1 MVLSVE
7 LTNQRSIPPRKV
19 QNKWANA
26 TWKKGYI
33 MNVEGEMAWEKD
45 RQLRAKTALS
55 YVNTNISMPYT
66 QPNPNVLKMR
76 LVHENPVYN
85 IITKQQKKDNY
96 IHRFSYYDPVL
107 EGPPKRKVPY
117 STGVYS
123 LNLM

>member
-1 MVLSVE
+1 MLSKE
-7 LTNQRSIPPRKV
+7 LTNVKSVPPRKV
-19 QNKWANA
+19 VNKWANA

-33 MNVEGEMAWEKD
+33 MEMEAANSWEAE
-45 RQLRAKTALS
+45 RNLRAKTAQS

-76 LVHENPVYN
+76 LVHENPVYD
-85 IITKQQKKDNY
+85 IITKRQKKDNY
-96 IHRFSYYDPVL
+96 IQRFSYYDPVL